1 MDLKK
6 IRPSKVKKSPKKKK
20 AGNCLA
26 IDFGSRSLKFAVGE
40 NIGNKIRTEKLF
52 YADIPKD
59 VYENGHIRNSFEL
72 ESIIQRVLSENE
84 VQVKNVICTIESTDI
99 INREL
104 IVPVIDHED
113 MMDMITYEIG
123 QYLPIDI
130 SSYVLQY
137 KIIREFEDE
146 GVKKYELIVAALPQ
160 TIAESMHKLLTDAGL
175 NPIAMDI
182 NSNCIDKLFDGET
195 SINSHFRIDDKTAA
209 FLDMGYNSINVVIL
223 EKGVYRFNRII
234 KAGCGNI
241 DEIIS
246 NYTAWSLEDSG
257 KNKSEYFSKSIMDLS
272 AEYDTIQKTNAYVI
286 EDEASDNKK
295 VITAESLQQ
304 IDYWIDEI
312 NKVFKYYTSRSI
324 DNTIDEIY
332 IYGGCTYLA
341 DLDKYMQD
349 KIGIPVQTMRSAE
362 KVNFVKK
369 EMEGELSMYVNVIGS
384 LIRK

>member
-6 IRPSKVKKSPKKKK
+6 IKPSMGKKSPKKKK
-20 AGNCLA
+20 AGNCVA
-26 IDFGSRSLKFAVGE
+26 IDFGSRSLKFAVGDT
-40 NIGNKIRTEKLF
+40 IGNKIRTENLF

-59 VYENGHIRNSFEL
+59 VYENGHIKNSFEL
-72 ESIIQRVLSENE
+72 ESIIQRTLSDNN
-84 VQVKNVICTIESTDI
+84 VQLKNVICTIESTDI
-99 INREL
+99 INREI
-104 IVPVIDHED
+104 IVPAVEHED
-113 MMDMITYEIG
+113 MMEMITYEIG

-137 KIIREFEDE
+137 KIIKEFEDE
-146 GVKKYELIVAALPQ
+146 GTKKYEIIVAVLPK
-160 TIAESMHKLLTDAGL
+160 AVVEPMYKLVIDAGL

-182 NSNCIDKLFDGET
+182 NSNCVDKLFDSET
-195 SINSHFRIDDKTAA
+195 VINSHFRIDDKTAA
-209 FLDMGYNSINVVIL
+209 FLDMGYNSINVIIL
-223 EKGVYRFNRII
+223 EKGVYRFNRIV
-234 KAGCGNI
+234 KAGGSNI

-257 KNKSEYFSKSIMDLS
+257 KNKADYFSRSIVDMA

-286 EDEASDNKK
+286 EDETSDKKK
-295 VITAESLQQ
+295 VIAAESLQQ

-312 NKVFKYYTSRSI
+312 NKVFKYYTSRNI
-324 DNTIDEIY
+324 DNVIDEIY
-332 IYGGCTYLA
+332 IYGGCTYFTE
-341 DLDKYMQD
+341 LDRYMQD

-369 EMEGELSMYVNVIGS
+369 EMEGEFSMYVNAVGS